1 MGAKAGRVEGI
12 VYVEGM
18 LFARMPGV
26 HGQGMC
32 ACARVCVRVCVR
44 VCLLAVPLTR
54 ITSL

>member
-32 ACARVCVRVCVR
+32 ACACVCVCVCACVCV
-44 VCLLAVPLTR
+44 CLQ
-54 ITSL
+54 SH